1 MFVDHPAY
9 NDSEMQTVMHIGYE
23 DVAVDR
29 QGVTDLLKSPK
40 VRKAIEERG
49 IRLIEIKELTK

>member
-29 QGVTDLLKSPK
+29 QGVTDLLKSEK
-40 VRKAIEERG
+40 VLKAIEERG
-49 IRLIEIKELTK
+49 IMLIDIATLTR